1 MLGSMSTDPAV
12 LVPGSPASIDTAIR
26 GWQARADHAE
36 ENRLALTKLAAP
48 EGWQGSAPVAF
59 TDHVRKVASRWMP
72 LQQSLTVAS
81 SALQEY
87 SSTLTWAR
95 DQAGLAIDT
104 WLQAERAE
112 EEAPLLPTTQA
123 AAAEVEALREK
134 AWSILRHAQT
144 RVAEAGD
151 RAAGVIRTA
160 AAQPELTPEA
170 WQRVGQTVST
180 PEQAAALLA
189 SLSAADVDDVLAAR
203 PDLVAL
209 LQQLNPEAVN
219 QWWNAL
225 STGAQHALIMY
236 APRVIGNLEGV
247 SYSARDRA
255 NRLMLDQGITDAE
268 ARAAAARSPMPLF
281 PPPTE
286 GQVIEWAK
294 RAEAA
299 EEDAE
304 ALRKIRESLLATE
317 DSVPRSLISLTDDHP
332 PLAAVAIGD
341 MDRATNVTFAIPG
354 MGSSAAGLPDWAGT
368 AQDVYTAQVS
378 ADPRDHHAVVAWV
391 GYKAPPV
398 PSLDDPDLG
407 VLHSELAEEGGRR
420 LDSALAGF
428 NATNATATLNVL
440 AHSYGTTTASFALS
454 EGNAHVDTFVSVGSA
469 GLTPTVD
476 SAADL
481 HADRVFAGQA
491 RNVSPLSDEK
501 GDQWAWIGRVGGDH
515 PINPM
520 VESFGAERFGVD
532 TPGSNLAPVLDHLAS
547 TETSN
552 GYLDLGTESLFN
564 VSFATT
570 GQGQQ
575 VTPYVPPAQAKG

>member
-26 GWQARADHAE
+26 GWKARADHAE
-36 ENRLALTKLAAP
+36 ENRLALTKLAVP
-48 EGWQGSAPVAF
+48 DGWQGSAPVAF
-59 TDHVRKVASRWMP
+59 TDHVRKVASTWMP

-81 SALQEY
+81 GALQEY

-95 DQAGLAIDT
+95 DQAGVAIDT
-104 WLQAERAE
+104 WLQAQRAE
-112 EEAPLLPTTQA
+112 EQAPLLPTTQA

-134 AWSILRHAQT
+134 AWSILRHAQS
-144 RVAEAGD
+144 RVTEAGD
-151 RAAGVIRTA
+151 RAAVRMMPA

-170 WQRVGQTVST
+170 WQRVGENVST

-189 SLSAADVDDVLAAR
+189 SLSASDIDDVLAAR

-219 QWWNAL
+219 QWWSAL

-247 SYSARDRA
+247 TYSARDRA
-255 NRLMLDQGITDAE
+255 NRLALDQRIIDAE

-281 PPPTE
+281 PPPSE

-304 ALRKIRESLLATE
+304 ALRKIRESLLATK

-354 MGSSAAGLPDWAGT
+354 MGSSAAVLPEWASV
-368 AQDVYTAQVS
+368 AQNVYTAQTN
-378 ADPRDHHAVVAWV
+378 ADSGNRHAIVAWV
-391 GYKAPPV
+391 GYEAPPV
-398 PSLDDPDLG
+398 PSFENPNLG
-407 VLHSELAEEGGRR
+407 VLHSGLAEEGGRR
-420 LDSALAGF
+420 LDSALIGF
-428 NATNATATLNVL
+428 NATNTNATLNVL

-454 EGNAHVDTFVSVGSA
+454 DGHAHVDTFVSVGSA
-469 GLTPTVD
+469 GLPPTVD
-476 SAADL
+476 SSTDL
-481 HADRVFAGQA
+481 HADHVFAGQA
-491 RNVSPLSDEK
+491 RGVSPLSDDE
-501 GDQWAWIGRVGGDH
+501 GDAWAWIGRTAGDH
-515 PINPM
+515 PVNPM
-520 VESFGAERFGVD
+520 SVSFDAERFGVD
-532 TPGSNLAPVLDHLAS
+532 TEGSDLAPVLDHLAS

-552 GYLDLGTESLFN
+552 GYLDIGTESLRN
-564 VSFATT
+564 VALATT
-570 GQGQQ
+570 GQGQS
-575 VTPYVPPAQAKG
+575 VSPYVPRLWKRD